1 MYSFYA
7 IHYYYKVGD
16 HLCDAANEAIDKLTK
31 RSDVRFNVG
40 GLTRINIDQNPPV
53 DTGCTFTKVPAFV
66 SHGQVIYEAKGDE
79 TEEDWEKLILL
90 MLNLAGPSTFGAR

>member
-7 IHYYYKVGD
+7 IHYYYKAGD
-16 HLCDAANEAIDKLTK
+16 PLCDKANAAIDRLTK
-31 RSDVRFNVG
+31 REDVRFNVG
-40 GLTRINIDQNPPV
+40 GLTRINIDEHPPV
-53 DTGCTFTKVPAFV
+53 DEGCSFTNVPTFV

-79 TEEDWEKLILL
+79 SEEDWEKLILL